1 MCGQRQG
8 ARGWSHT
15 FRLAPVCQVHTKV
28 VFTFAE
34 CRDRAENGNGS
45 PVEASGSHRGSPGR
59 PVRAPGSFQSA
70 TSAPEWGKSKSV
82 SMLFKRGVLVPFDPP
97 VNPTGFQAHWELI
110 FPMLDPSAGCL
121 IRSLNP
127 SFIREDPQACDISLL
142 FQLTCQGQIPTRPF
156 LLHSYQA
163 PCCPSSV
170 SLV

>member
-1 MCGQRQG
+1 MWAEAGHEG
-8 ARGWSHT
+8 LGPHLEAGST
-15 FRLAPVCQVHTKV
+15 LPGDTVV

-34 CRDRAENGNGS
+34 CRDRAESWSGS

-70 TSAPEWGKSKSV
+70 TSAPERGRSKSV

-121 IRSLNP
+121 IGKLEP
-127 SFIREDPQACDISLL
+127 
-142 FQLTCQGQIPTRPF
+142 
-156 LLHSYQA
+156 
-163 PCCPSSV
+163 
-170 SLV
+170 LVH